1 VRPVC
6 AAEDVSVMS
15 EEHELQYQDIQYSRV
30 SDDQWRQVLTTEQ
43 YVVTRRGKTER
54 PFSGQYHDFKDEGI
68 YQCICCGSDLFSSQA
83 KFDSG
88 TGWPSFHST
97 IADRCVD
104 TRQDK
109 SEGMNRVEVRCMK
122 CGAHLGHVFDDGPQ
136 PTGKRYCINSVA
148 LKFIET

>member
-1 VRPVC
+1 MC
-6 AAEDVSVMS
+6 AVEEVGVMN

-30 SDDQWRQVLTTEQ
+30 ADDQWRQVLTTEQ

-54 PFSGQYHDFKDEGI
+54 PFSGKYHDFKDEGV
-68 YQCICCGSDLFSSQA
+68 YQCICCGTDLFSSHA

-97 IADRCVD
+97 IGDRVVD
-104 TRQDK
+104 TRPDK
-109 SEGMNRVEVRCMK
+109 SEGMERVEVRCRK

-148 LKFIET
+148 LKFKET

>member
-1 VRPVC
+1 MC

-54 PFSGQYHDFKDEGI
+54 PFSGIYHDFKDDGI
-68 YQCICCGSDLFSSQA
+68 YQCICCGSDLFSSKS

-88 TGWPSFHST
+88 TGWPSFST
-97 IADRCVD
+97 TILDRCID
-104 TRQDK
+104 IRPDK
-109 SEGMNRVEVRCMK
+109 SEGMIRFEVRCRK

>member
-1 VRPVC
+1 
-6 AAEDVSVMS
+6 MS

-30 SDDQWRQVLTTEQ
+30 TDDQWRQVLTTEQ
-43 YVVTRRGKTER
+43 YIVTRRGKTER
-54 PFSGQYHDFKDEGI
+54 PFSGIYCDFKDEGI
-68 YQCICCGSDLFSSQA
+68 YQCICCGSDLFSSHA

-88 TGWPSFHST
+88 TGWPSFHAT
-97 IADRCVD
+97 VTDHCID
-104 TRQDK
+104 TRLDK
-109 SEGMNRVEVRCMK
+109 SEGVIRTEVRCKK

>member
-1 VRPVC
+1 MC

-54 PFSGQYHDFKDEGI
+54 PFSGIYHDFKDDGI
-68 YQCICCGSDLFSSQA
+68 YQCICCGSDLFSSKA

-88 TGWPSFHST
+88 TGWPSFST
-97 IADRCVD
+97 TILDRCID
-104 TRQDK
+104 TRPDK
-109 SEGMNRVEVRCMK
+109 SEGMIRVEVRCRK

-136 PTGKRYCINSVA
+136 LTGKRYCINSVA